1 MGHDAHVHPGAAVLP
16 ELRGDAAGEQ
26 PGAVVEGEPDGHPE
40 LPGDLE
46 QSALGGLPG
55 VLRLRS
61 EYLGQLREKQKARR
75 IYGVLERQ
83 MKNTFDRAAEVTGAT
98 GETLLINL
106 ETRLDNTVYRSG
118 FAKSRSQARQLVT
131 HGHITVNGRETKTPS
146 FTVKAGDAIAVT
158 EKSRGSNYFK
168 EMTAWAKT
176 QTRPGWLEVDPDA
189 YTAKVLAAPSRDQ
202 IEAQVNTQLIVEHY
216 SR

>member
-1 MGHDAHVHPGAAVLP
+1 MARYTGPVCRLCRREGMKLFLKGEKCMTKCTFEKRSSPPGMHQQRRRKVS
-16 ELRGDAAGEQ
+16 DF
-26 PGAVVEGEPDGHPE
+26 
-40 LPGDLE
+40 
-46 QSALGGLPG
+46 AL
-55 VLRLRS
+55 
-61 EYLGQLREKQKARR
+61 QLREKQKARR
-75 IYGVLERQ
+75 MYGVLERQ
-83 MKNTFDRAAEVTGAT
+83 MN
-98 GETLLINL
+98 
-106 ETRLDNTVYRSG
+106 NTVYRSG

-131 HGHITVNGRETKTPS
+131 HGHITVNGRATKTPS
-146 FTVKAGDAIAVT
+146 YSVKTGDAIAVS

-189 YTAKVLAAPSRDQ
+189 YTAKVLAAPSREQ